1 MNNNLPQIKKEGIF
15 TRISNWLK
23 KLFGHIEII
32 ESPVE
37 ENVEEKNINQRE
49 NFRDSIKVKNKDVIL
64 FLQKK
69 LKENQISISDLTDEQ
84 LEEMIELYEAQV
96 EEKRNILKNY
106 KDKLLQ
112 KKKEVWSYGSTTKFT
127 NNAT

>member
-112 KKKEVWSYGSTTKFT
+112 KKKEV
-127 NNAT
+127 